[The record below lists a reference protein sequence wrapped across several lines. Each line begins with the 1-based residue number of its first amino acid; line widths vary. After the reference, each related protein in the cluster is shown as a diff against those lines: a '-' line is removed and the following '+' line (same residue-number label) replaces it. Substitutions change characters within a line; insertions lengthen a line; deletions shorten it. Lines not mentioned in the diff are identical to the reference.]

1 METNTLLEIL
11 KFTIPAL
18 VVFAVTYLSLRLYL
32 QKEYRIKQIELKMAG
47 IREAKPM
54 RFQAYERIT
63 LLLERIALNNILHR
77 VRKADMTVRDFQL
90 AILSNIRSE
99 FDHNVTQQVYVSIRL
114 WNTVKAA
121 KEEVISIVNRVA
133 AELPPDAPGIELSK
147 RIFAHLIEDEE
158 RTPTQRALEELKR
171 EVMELY

>member
-1 METNTLLEIL
+1 MESNAFVEIL
-11 KFTIPAL
+11 KYTIPAL
-18 VVFAVTYLSLRLYL
+18 VVFGVTYSTLRMYL

-47 IREAKPM
+47 IREARPV
-54 RFQAYERIT
+54 RFQAYERIA

-90 AILSNIRSE
+90 ALLSNIRSE
-99 FDHNVTQQVYVSIRL
+99 FDHNVTQQVYVSLEL

-121 KEEVISIVNRVA
+121 KEEVVSIVNRVA
-133 AELPPDAPGIELSK
+133 SELPPNAPGIELSK
-147 RIFAHLIEDEE
+147 RIFAHLIDSEN
-158 RTPTQRALEELKR
+158 RTPTQRALDALKR

>member
-1 METNTLLEIL
+1 METNAFVEIL
-11 KFTIPAL
+11 KYTIPAL
-18 VVFAVTYLSLRLYL
+18 VVFGVTYAMLRLYL

-47 IREAKPM
+47 IREAKPV
-54 RFQAYERIT
+54 RFQAYERIA

-99 FDHNVTQQVYVSIRL
+99 FDHNVTQQVYVSIEL

-121 KEEVISIVNRVA
+121 KEEVTSIVNRVA
-133 AELPPDAPGIELSK
+133 TELPPNAPGIELSK
-147 RIFAHLIEDEE
+147 RIFAHLIESEDK
-158 RTPTQRALEELKR
+158 TPTQRALDELKQ
-171 EVMELY
+171 EVMALY